1 MKQAAMAWR
10 RFWRMSSHARLHVL
24 EAAGAL
30 FIARASLRFLGFRR
44 SKAAVEWLAR
54 IAAPRAGPATPEELA
69 IARAVEKWELAA
81 ARHLP
86 VHTNCLDRAFALWC
100 LLRKRGI
107 APELRI
113 GGRKNAGQFEAHAWV
128 EISGT
133 VFDDLADES
142 TTFARF
148 EKPANTMGTQPL

>member
-1 MKQAAMAWR
+1 MMTWR
-10 RFWRMSSHARLHVL
+10 RFRQMSGHARLRVL

-30 FIARASLRFLGFRR
+30 VITRACLHFLGFRR

-54 IAAPRAGPATPEELA
+54 IAVPKARPATPEEMA
-69 IARAVEKWELAA
+69 IAREVEKWELAA

-86 VHTNCLDRAFALWC
+86 VQTNCLDRAFTLWF

-107 APELRI
+107 ASELRI

-128 EISGT
+128 ELSGT

-142 TTFARF
+142 TAFARF
-148 EKPANTMGTQPL
+148 EKPANTMETQPL